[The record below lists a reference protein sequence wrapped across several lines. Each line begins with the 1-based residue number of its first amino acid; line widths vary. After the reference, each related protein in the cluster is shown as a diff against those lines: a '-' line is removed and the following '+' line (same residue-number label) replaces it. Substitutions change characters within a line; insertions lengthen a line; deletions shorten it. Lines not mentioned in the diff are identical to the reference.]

1 VGVEGLGLTDAEAD
15 ARRQAGRGNTTSPP
29 TGRTY
34 GAIVRENVFTFV
46 NDVLFL
52 LGLALVAVGRPLDAL
67 ISVGVILVNVAISV
81 AQEVRAKR
89 TLDRIAL
96 LTRPL
101 ATVVREGAGRQVAPE
116 ELVVGDRLRAGPGD
130 QIVLDGRV
138 LEGSVQVDESLLTGE
153 SDLVGKRPGDEVYSG
168 SFCVTGSADYEAEKV
183 GADSLANRMTAGARG
198 FRRILTP
205 IQREINSVIRIT
217 LLIVLYMELLLILR
231 SLLTLVSLP
240 ESVAQATVLAGLV
253 PNGLFLSIAVAYAIG
268 AVRIIRF
275 GALVQQSNAIESL
288 SSVDVLCLDKTG
300 TLTANSLRVRSIDTL
315 GGSEEELRSA
325 LGVIAAST
333 SAPNQTSDAIA
344 TAFPGSRV
352 PALTEVP
359 FSSARKW
366 SALAFGPAGIGAPRG
381 VYALGAPEMLRP
393 YADGGDALDWGPI
406 EERIRLSAERGLRV
420 LLVVHSPYEQQL
432 RDGDSPELPGAMR
445 PLGLVVLS
453 DELRPEAA
461 ETLAAFGR
469 LDVDVKVISG
479 DSAETVAALAR
490 QAGLPAS
497 AEVRT
502 GAELA
507 ALDAAGFAAAAES
520 TSVFGRVTPEQKEA
534 LVAELRRRHYVAMI
548 GDGVNDVLSLKG
560 ANLAVAMQSG
570 SQATR
575 GVADLIL
582 TNDSFAALVP
592 ALTEGQR
599 IVSGMRDIL
608 KVFLTRITT
617 VALVIMAS
625 LFIGVFPIALRNG
638 SVLSVLTVGIPSVA
652 LAVWASPR
660 RVRGPSL
667 GSELIGF
674 VLPVAVVSSLL
685 GLLVFYGVLLAEAA
699 LSGSDSQ
706 AEILSAVPLAQSAL
720 ISFLVFCGLLVLVF
734 LKPPSRWWARA
745 AEVSPDRRPAV
756 LAVVLMVAF
765 VVISAVPGLR
775 RLFDLQPM
783 NLEAVGIAVL
793 AVVIWVLV
801 LRLIWR
807 ARLLERYL
815 AV

>member
-1 VGVEGLGLTDAEAD
+1 VGAAVAGLSEAEAA
-15 ARRQAGRGNTTSPP
+15 ARRQAGQGNTASVP

-52 LGLALVAVGRPLDAL
+52 LGLALVVVGRPLDAL
-67 ISVGVILVNVAISV
+67 ISVGVILANVVISV

-101 ATVVREGAGRQVAPE
+101 ATVVRDGSARELAPE
-116 ELVVGDRLRAGPGD
+116 ELVLGDRLRASAGD

-138 LEGSVQVDESLLTGE
+138 LEGAMQVDESLLTGE
-153 SDLVGKRPGDEVYSG
+153 SDLVAKGPGDEVFSG
-168 SFCVTGSADYEAEKV
+168 SFCVTGAADYEVERV

-205 IQREINSVIRIT
+205 IQREINAVIRIT

-231 SLLTLVSLP
+231 SLLTLVSVP
-240 ESVAQATVLAGLV
+240 ESIAQATVLAGLV
-253 PNGLFLSIAVAYAIG
+253 PNGLFLSIAVAYAVG
-268 AVRIIRF
+268 AVRILRF

-288 SSVDVLCLDKTG
+288 SNVDVLCLDKTG
-300 TLTANSLRVRSIDTL
+300 TLTANALRVRSIEPL
-315 GGSEEELRSA
+315 GASEEELRSA
-325 LGVIAAST
+325 LGAIAAST
-333 SAPNQTSDAIA
+333 TAPNQTSEAIA
-344 TAFPGSRV
+344 AAFPRDRV
-352 PALTEVP
+352 ATLEEVP

-366 SALAFGPAGIGAPRG
+366 SALAFSADGLTG

-393 YADGGDALDWGPI
+393 FADGGDRMDWRPI
-406 EERIRLSAERGLRV
+406 EERIRESTEQGLRV
-420 LLVVHSPYEQQL
+420 LLAVHSPHEGQL
-432 RDGDSPELPGAMR
+432 RGGDTPELPSAMR
-445 PLGLVVLS
+445 PLGLVVLA

-461 ETLAAFGR
+461 ETLAAFAR
-469 LDVDVKVISG
+469 LDVQVKVISG
-479 DSAETVAALAR
+479 DNPETVAALVR
-490 QAGLPAS
+490 QAGLPPS
-497 AEVRT
+497 GQVRT

-507 ALDAAGFAAAAES
+507 SLTSEELSAAAEQ

-534 LVAELRRRHYVAMI
+534 LVASLRRRHYVAMI

-582 TNDSFAALVP
+582 TNDSFASLVP

-608 KVFLTRITT
+608 KIFLTRITT

-638 SVLSVLTVGIPSVA
+638 SVLSLLTVGIPSVA
-652 LAVWASPR
+652 LALWASPR

-674 VLPVAVVSSLL
+674 VLPVSVVSSLL
-685 GLLVFYGVLLAEAA
+685 GLLVFYGTLLANAA
-699 LSGSDSQ
+699 LED
-706 AEILSAVPLAQSAL
+706 ADTEPELLAAVPLAQSAL
-720 ISFLVFCGLLVLVF
+720 VSFLVFCGLLVLVF
-734 LKPPSRWWARA
+734 LKPPTRWWARA
-745 AEVSPDRRPAV
+745 SELSTDRRPAV
-756 LAVVLMVAF
+756 LAVTLMVVF
-765 VVISAVPGLR
+765 VVISAVPALR

-783 NLEAVGIAVL
+783 RPIAVGIAVL

-807 ARLLERYL
+807 ARVLERFL